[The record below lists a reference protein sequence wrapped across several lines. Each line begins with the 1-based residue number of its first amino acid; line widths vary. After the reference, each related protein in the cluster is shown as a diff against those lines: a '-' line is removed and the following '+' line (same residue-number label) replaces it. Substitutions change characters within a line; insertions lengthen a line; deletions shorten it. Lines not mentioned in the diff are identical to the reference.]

1 MADDRYEWLDNDA
14 AERLLRG
21 DAVSAPDGD
30 GAREL
35 QQLLDAA
42 AAAAAGPAQSAELPG
57 EAAAMAA
64 FRRAQHGSGA
74 RPRRRVTAGRV
85 PDSRTTRPG
94 GVAERTRL
102 ARPFRRG
109 FAVALAV
116 CAIGG
121 VAVAAGTGVLPT
133 PFRGGG
139 DPEPAAS
146 VSAAETPG
154 TLESPPSGTETDGP
168 ASRLPSG
175 SPGSGKSRRPETPA
189 PGGSHGGS
197 PPATTGPGRGNGG
210 EDGSGQGDD
219 GKNKPGKESRKR
231 LILTLCREYESGKG
245 GMDPLTR
252 RRLERAAGGAEKV
265 HAFCR
270 KYLAG
275 QGGGKGDDG
284 LVGGAATGGQDD
296 GGQNSGGQSGDEE
309 DDEHPPATPSPT
321 PTTPAPTPS
330 TPATPAPS
338 TTPAPTAGTPSTAD
352 TGQV

>member
-1 MADDRYEWLDNDA
+1 MADDRYEWLDKDA

-21 DAVSAPDGD
+21 DPVSAPDGD

-42 AAAAAGPAQSAELPG
+42 AAVAAGPAQHAELPG
-57 EAAAMAA
+57 EAAAVAA

-74 RPRRRVTAGRV
+74 RPRRRVTAGQTPGV
-85 PDSRTTRPG
+85 HTTRPG

-102 ARPFRRG
+102 ARPLRRG

-133 PFRGGG
+133 PFQGGG
-139 DPEPAAS
+139 PEPAAT

-154 TLESPPSGTETDGP
+154 TLESPAPGTETGGPATSSPSGT
-168 ASRLPSG
+168 
-175 SPGSGKSRRPETPA
+175 PGSATSRPDRSPA
-189 PGGSHGGS
+189 PGGPHGTK
-197 PPATTGPGRGNGG
+197 PPATAGPGKGKPKGDGKGNGETRPD
-210 EDGSGQGDD
+210 EDRRRQFV
-219 GKNKPGKESRKR
+219 
-231 LILTLCREYESGKG
+231 LTLCRKYEAGKD
-245 GMDPLTR
+245 GMDPRTR

-270 KYLAG
+270 RYLT
-275 QGGGKGDDG
+275 GKVDGG
-284 LVGGAATGGQDD
+284 LVGGAATGGQTGGETG
-296 GGQNSGGQSGDEE
+296 GGQGGGDED
-309 DDEHPPATPSPT
+309 DDEHPAATPSPT
-321 PTTPAPTPS
+321 PSTPAPTS
-330 TPATPAPS
+330 SSPAPS
-338 TTPAPTAGTPSTAD
+338 TTPGPTAATPSTAN